1 MVFYLR
7 YIANLKYV
15 GNSFLKSQGYSKSVY
30 FDPTRPTDSF
40 ILITDAVF
48 KRHFGLKVNSGKYV
62 KPAVS
67 YIQVRYHSSTDYS
80 YFMTLAKR
88 PL

>member
-1 MVFYLR
+1 MNAILFDFR

-40 ILITDAVF
+40 ILITDALF
-48 KRHFGLKVNSGKYV
+48 KRYFGLKVTSGKYV

-67 YIQVRYHSSTDYS
+67 YIQVRYK
-80 YFMTLAKR
+80 LVK
-88 PL
+88 LGVL